1 MWPVD
6 DTVSA
11 VDTTSNVMGA
21 AEFSCGANPPVHV
34 IDAAV
39 PAGIESATASGITT
53 TVPATVEVTA
63 TSVTPLPPHVVEL
76 DQIAADAVIVM
87 DAVWTALLTGV
98 PDAVPANAPP
108 AFVVM
113 VQSFVGLVP
122 PSEVPRILRVSP
134 LA

>member
-1 MWPVD
+1 M
-6 DTVSA
+6 SA

-39 PAGIESATASGITT
+39 PAGIELAAASGITT
-53 TVPATVEVTA
+53 TVPPTVEVTA

-98 PDAVPANAPP
+98 PDAVPANAPT
-108 AFVVM
+108 AFVVMFVVM